1 MKREP
6 KVMADV
12 APDDARRTDTHE
24 RILGV
29 ALRLF
34 AERGFAGTS
43 IRDIA
48 DELGVT
54 KAALYYHFESKE
66 AIFAELVDQPLASA
80 RAIMAESRQLDTAAG
95 REDFIRRI
103 VDTMADYAPVV
114 AMFKDPQLIGA
125 VGAELA
131 QSGILRDL
139 ALQLAMGKSGTT
151 HPEDVSRKD
160 MIRAIGAVS
169 AALGAIENWR
179 FIYPDREAFTP
190 EDKAAIADLI
200 VATLEA

>member
-1 MKREP
+1 MEP
-6 KVMADV
+6 EHV
-12 APDDARRTDTHE
+12 ATFDDAPADARRTDTHE
-24 RILGV
+24 RILDV

-54 KAALYYHFESKE
+54 KAALYYHFASKD
-66 AIFAELVDQPLASA
+66 AIFAELVEQPLAAA
-80 RAIMAESRQLDTAAG
+80 REIMAETHDLDTASG
-95 REDFIRRI
+95 REEFVRKI
-103 VDTMADYAPVV
+103 VNTMADYAPVV

-169 AALGAIENWR
+169 AAVGAIENWQ
-179 FIYPDREAFTP
+179 FIYPDREIFTP
-190 EDKAAIADLI
+190 DDKAAIAELI